1 MNKRE
6 AVAGWLHM
14 AIGAIFLIT
23 VIALWLLAAELAPLF
38 KGSFV
43 PDLFAMFGK
52 PIAIAVICIAGLE
65 VAAAIALVRRHTW
78 ARAVLIVYSLLLL
91 LVFPIGTAVGAFT
104 LWALLSKP
112 AGPVGASVLPGPPAA
127 APLLPGP

>member
-14 AIGAIFLIT
+14 AIGALFLIT
-23 VIALWLLAAELAPLF
+23 VIALWLLAAELAPF
-38 KGSFV
+38 FEGSFV
-43 PDLFAMFGK
+43 PELFSMFGK

-78 ARAVLIVYSLLLL
+78 ARVVLIVYSLLLL
-91 LVFPIGTAVGAFT
+91 LVFPIGTAAGAFT

-112 AGPVGASVLPGPPAA
+112 PTEDPTLPAPVVP
-127 APLLPGP
+127 PLLPRNTGF